1 MKPEHKREALLRMKT
16 VTGQAQG
23 VLEMIDR
30 EEYCVN
36 VMKQVAS
43 LQASLERVNRVLLQN
58 HLETCMTQ
66 SIRTGGGQAKIDEL
80 MQALK
85 FDSSLTDYRHLEY
98 LASRVPS
105 RRSGAPPKA
114 RSRLPAR

>member
-1 MKPEHKREALLRMKT
+1 MKT

-43 LQASLERVNRVLLQN
+43 LQASLERVNRILLKN
-58 HLETCMTQ
+58 HLETCMTE
-66 SIRTGGGQAKIDEL
+66 SIRAGGGQAKIDEL

-85 FDSSLTDYRHLEY
+85 FNSSLTDFRHLEH
-98 LASRVPS
+98 LRSASWGGQS
-105 RRSGAPPKA
+105 KA
-114 RSRLPAR
+114 RRKANA